1 MNEIIDQALRILQ
14 EKSLDGYEIYFD
26 ESSHFDIESKN
37 GKIETLQ
44 TSEYLG
50 MAFRILNHQR
60 MGFSYTTFSKPSP
73 SAGQDFS
80 NKLDRMIGDAMEVP
94 SNLFRP
100 QFRSLPVLR
109 SSSAAPIFDE
119 TLEKSQKRRR

>member
-44 TSEYLG
+44 TSE
-50 MAFRILNHQR
+50 
-60 MGFSYTTFSKPSP
+60 
-73 SAGQDFS
+73 
-80 NKLDRMIGDAMEVP
+80 
-94 SNLFRP
+94 
-100 QFRSLPVLR
+100 
-109 SSSAAPIFDE
+109 
-119 TLEKSQKRRR
+119 